1 MRSRAF
7 SLCAAVTF
15 YASATLSAPPPKA
28 PFIEQFSRYPQE
40 KLYVHTDKEHYLAG
54 DTVWLRAHC
63 VDARSHRPVA
73 ESRYVYV
80 ELHDGEGKL
89 ARRVKLLARDG
100 RYAGYLP
107 LPADA
112 GGDYALVAYTLFMAN
127 QGSDYFFKKPISV
140 VPLRPDAK
148 VGARTERR
156 IGAFDVQFF
165 PEGGYLID
173 DIRCRVAFKALAD
186 DGLSVEVEGVI
197 RNARGEVVDSIRSLH
212 AGMGCAAFTPRDG
225 ERYYAECSI
234 PSGQTR
240 RFELPAADNDACVL
254 RVLSEEERFTV
265 QVLAR
270 RPLPEGLSLALL
282 CRGNLLYLEA
292 WEPQRPA
299 LVFER
304 EGIPGGVLQ
313 LLLLDAEGNALSERL
328 LFNRNEERARV
339 SLAAAGER
347 APRRKQTLTVEVRN
361 PDGSPAEGDF
371 SLAVTDRA
379 AVPRPEGA
387 SICATLLLTSELRG
401 YIEDPDWYFDPAH
414 AAAETALDAL
424 LMTQGWRRYDV
435 PALLRGERPALHYP
449 LEAGQEIAGRINKGG
464 IWNRKHGLDRYE
476 VQLLAPQWGYVTSA
490 PVAEDGTFALNGF
503 DFPDSTTFV
512 LRPVGRSGPQRN
524 AYITLTRDSFPE
536 VGELPKR
543 MPEPEEKPY
552 EAQAREY
559 VARRGST
566 DLRNVTIDT
575 VFVVHHRRDENPEPE
590 HRLARYTWTA
600 KQIEESGAFTLLDA
614 LRQMPGILIVGNTVQ
629 FRRRTPVFLLNGHLE
644 NTTDELLMPN
654 RQEVLESPKR
664 SFQRKSTDF
673 QNGLSSE
680 NAKSA
685 AAAMTTLP
693 SPLPVSLNIP
703 LEYVERIDLIAGD
716 DALIWGLEAANS
728 GVISITTKKG
738 KELERMAATTPDTY
752 TVIPLGYQTP
762 AEFYAP
768 SYPTPEARQSRT
780 PDYRATLLWN
790 PAVALDERGRAVVE
804 FYTPDSESGYD
815 ITVEG
820 VTDDGE
826 IIRADEFI
834 PNNT

>member
-1 MRSRAF
+1 MMIYNFLFVLIFLFQASCVFAQEKESF
-7 SLCAAVTF
+7 TPLC
-15 YASATLSAPPPKA
+15 
-28 PFIEQFSRYPQE
+28 EQNVFLFQE
-40 KLYVHTDKEHYLAG
+40 KLHLHTDRDHYLAG

-80 ELHDGEGKL
+80 ELHDDEGKL
-89 ARRVKLLARDG
+89 ARRIKLLARDG

-140 VPLRPDAK
+140 APLRPDAK

-240 RFELPAADNDACVL
+240 RFELPATDNDACVL

-282 CRGNLLYLEA
+282 CRGNLLYRET

-328 LFNRNEERARV
+328 LFNRSEERARV

-401 YIEDPDWYFDPAH
+401 YIEDPDWYFDSAH

-464 IWNRKHGLDRYE
+464 IWNRKHGLNRYE

-590 HRLARYTWTA
+590 HRLASHSWNEQ
-600 KQIEESGAFTLLDA
+600 QIKDSGSETILDFLQRLPGVYVRGSHIWYHDKVPAF
-614 LRQMPGILIVGNTVQ
+614 LI
-629 FRRRTPVFLLNGHLE
+629 NGHLDESIAMLE
-644 NTTDELLMPN
+644 NPMGGINYFNKTGQNIKSRKIIYADDY
-654 RQEVLESPKR
+654 ESLPTCL
-664 SFQRKSTDF
+664 FYPLALVKSIEF
-673 QNGLSSE
+673 
-680 NAKSA
+680 
-685 AAAMTTLP
+685 
-693 SPLPVSLNIP
+693 IP
-703 LEYVERIDLIAGD
+703 GGNSV
-716 DALIWGLEAANS
+716 IWGPGLPNN
-728 GVISITTKKG
+728 GIFSITLKKSY
-738 KELERMAATTPDTY
+738 ELERSFLDESFNNSTLISP
-752 TVIPLGYQTP
+752 IGYQTP
-762 AEFYAP
+762 SEFYSP
-768 SYPTPEARQSRT
+768 SYPTIVHRLVNT
-780 PDYRATLLWN
+780 PDYRLTIYWN
-790 PAVALDERGRAVVE
+790 SQLELNKRGQVLVE
-804 FYTPDSESGYD
+804 FYSSDTSSKYD
-815 ITVEG
+815 AVIYG
-820 VTDDGE
+820 VTKDGK
-826 IIRADEFI
+826 IIQSSLEL
-834 PNNT
+834 

>member
-1 MRSRAF
+1 MMIYNFLFVLIFLFQASCVFAQEKESF
-7 SLCAAVTF
+7 TPLC
-15 YASATLSAPPPKA
+15 
-28 PFIEQFSRYPQE
+28 EQNVFLFQE
-40 KLYVHTDKEHYLAG
+40 KLHLHTDRDHYLAG

-80 ELHDGEGKL
+80 ELHDDEGKL
-89 ARRVKLLARDG
+89 ARRIKLLARDG

-140 VPLRPDAK
+140 APLRPDAK

-240 RFELPAADNDACVL
+240 RFELPATDNDACVL

-282 CRGNLLYLEA
+282 CRGNLLYRET

-328 LFNRNEERARV
+328 LFNRSEERARV

-401 YIEDPDWYFDPAH
+401 YIEDPDWYFDSAH

-590 HRLARYTWTA
+590 HRLASHSWNEQ
-600 KQIEESGAFTLLDA
+600 QIKDSGSETILDFLQRLPGVYVRGSHIWYHDKVPAF
-614 LRQMPGILIVGNTVQ
+614 LI
-629 FRRRTPVFLLNGHLE
+629 NGHLDESIAMLE
-644 NTTDELLMPN
+644 NPMGGINYFNKTGQNIKSRKIIYADDY
-654 RQEVLESPKR
+654 ESLPTCL
-664 SFQRKSTDF
+664 FYPLALVKSIEF
-673 QNGLSSE
+673 
-680 NAKSA
+680 
-685 AAAMTTLP
+685 
-693 SPLPVSLNIP
+693 IP
-703 LEYVERIDLIAGD
+703 GGNSV
-716 DALIWGLEAANS
+716 IWGPGLPNN
-728 GVISITTKKG
+728 GIFSITLKKSY
-738 KELERMAATTPDTY
+738 ELERSFLDESFNNSTLISP
-752 TVIPLGYQTP
+752 IGYQTP
-762 AEFYAP
+762 SEFYSP
-768 SYPTPEARQSRT
+768 SYPTIVHRLVNT
-780 PDYRATLLWN
+780 PDYRLTIYWN
-790 PAVALDERGRAVVE
+790 SQLELNKRGQVLVE
-804 FYTPDSESGYD
+804 FYSSDTSSKYD
-815 ITVEG
+815 AVIYG
-820 VTDDGE
+820 VTKDGK
-826 IIRADEFI
+826 IIQSSLEL
-834 PNNT
+834 

>member
-1 MRSRAF
+1 MIYNFLFVLIFLFQASCVFAQEKESF
-7 SLCAAVTF
+7 TPLC
-15 YASATLSAPPPKA
+15 
-28 PFIEQFSRYPQE
+28 EQNVFLFQE
-40 KLYVHTDKEHYLAG
+40 KLHLHTDRDHYLAG

-80 ELHDGEGKL
+80 ELHDDEGKL
-89 ARRVKLLARDG
+89 ARRIKLLARDG

-140 VPLRPDAK
+140 APLRPDAK

-240 RFELPAADNDACVL
+240 WFELPATDNDACVL

-282 CRGNLLYLEA
+282 CRGNLLYRET

-328 LFNRNEERARV
+328 LFNRSEERARV

-401 YIEDPDWYFDPAH
+401 YIEDPDWYFDSAH

-464 IWNRKHGLDRYE
+464 IWNRKHGLNRYE

-590 HRLARYTWTA
+590 HRLASHSWNEQ
-600 KQIEESGAFTLLDA
+600 QIKDSGSETILDFLQRLPGVYVRGSHIWYHDKVPAF
-614 LRQMPGILIVGNTVQ
+614 LI
-629 FRRRTPVFLLNGHLE
+629 NGHLDESIAMLE
-644 NTTDELLMPN
+644 NPMGGINYFNKTGQNIKSRKIIYADDY
-654 RQEVLESPKR
+654 ESLPTCL
-664 SFQRKSTDF
+664 FYPLALVKSIEF
-673 QNGLSSE
+673 
-680 NAKSA
+680 
-685 AAAMTTLP
+685 
-693 SPLPVSLNIP
+693 IP
-703 LEYVERIDLIAGD
+703 GGNSV
-716 DALIWGLEAANS
+716 IWGPGLPNN
-728 GVISITTKKG
+728 GIFSITLKKSY
-738 KELERMAATTPDTY
+738 ELERSFLDESFNNSTLISP
-752 TVIPLGYQTP
+752 IGYQTP
-762 AEFYAP
+762 SEFYSP
-768 SYPTPEARQSRT
+768 SYPTIVHRLVNT
-780 PDYRATLLWN
+780 PDYRLTIYWN
-790 PAVALDERGRAVVE
+790 SQLELNKRGQVLVE
-804 FYTPDSESGYD
+804 FYSSDTSSKYD
-815 ITVEG
+815 AVIYG
-820 VTDDGE
+820 VTKDGK
-826 IIRADEFI
+826 IIQSSLEL
-834 PNNT
+834 

>member
-1 MRSRAF
+1 MIYNFLFVLIFLFQASCVFAQEKESF
-7 SLCAAVTF
+7 TPLC
-15 YASATLSAPPPKA
+15 
-28 PFIEQFSRYPQE
+28 EQNVFLFQE
-40 KLYVHTDKEHYLAG
+40 KLHLHTDRDHYLAG

-80 ELHDGEGKL
+80 ELHDDEGKL
-89 ARRVKLLARDG
+89 ARRIKLLARDG

-140 VPLRPDAK
+140 APLRPDAK
-148 VGARTERR
+148 VGASTERR

-240 RFELPAADNDACVL
+240 RFELPATDNDACVL

-282 CRGNLLYLEA
+282 CRGNLLYRET

-328 LFNRNEERARV
+328 LFNRSEERARV

-371 SLAVTDRA
+371 SLSVTDRA

-401 YIEDPDWYFDPAH
+401 YIEDPDWYFDSAH

-464 IWNRKHGLDRYE
+464 IWNRKHGLNRYE

-590 HRLARYTWTA
+590 HRLASHSWNEQ
-600 KQIEESGAFTLLDA
+600 QIKDSGSETILDFLQRLPGVYVRGSHIWYHDKVPAF
-614 LRQMPGILIVGNTVQ
+614 LI
-629 FRRRTPVFLLNGHLE
+629 NGHLDESIAMLE
-644 NTTDELLMPN
+644 NPMGGINYFNKTGQNIKSRKIIYADDY
-654 RQEVLESPKR
+654 ESLPTCL
-664 SFQRKSTDF
+664 FYPLALVKSIEF
-673 QNGLSSE
+673 
-680 NAKSA
+680 
-685 AAAMTTLP
+685 
-693 SPLPVSLNIP
+693 IP
-703 LEYVERIDLIAGD
+703 GGNSV
-716 DALIWGLEAANS
+716 IWGPGLPNN
-728 GVISITTKKG
+728 GIFSITLKKSY
-738 KELERMAATTPDTY
+738 ELERSFLDESLNNSTLISP
-752 TVIPLGYQTP
+752 IGYQTP
-762 AEFYAP
+762 SEFYSP
-768 SYPTPEARQSRT
+768 SYPTIVHRLVNT
-780 PDYRATLLWN
+780 PDYRLTIYWN
-790 PAVALDERGRAVVE
+790 SQLELNKRGQVLVE
-804 FYTPDSESGYD
+804 FYSSDTSSKYD
-815 ITVEG
+815 AVIYG
-820 VTDDGE
+820 VTKDGK
-826 IIRADEFI
+826 IIQSSLEL
-834 PNNT
+834 

>member
-1 MRSRAF
+1 MIYNFLFVLIFLFQASCVFAQEKESF
-7 SLCAAVTF
+7 TPLC
-15 YASATLSAPPPKA
+15 
-28 PFIEQFSRYPQE
+28 EQNVFLFQE
-40 KLYVHTDKEHYLAG
+40 KLHLHTDRDHYLAG

-80 ELHDGEGKL
+80 ELHDDEGKL
-89 ARRVKLLARDG
+89 ARRIKLLARDG

-140 VPLRPDAK
+140 APLRPDAK

-240 RFELPAADNDACVL
+240 RFELPATDNDACVL

-282 CRGNLLYLEA
+282 CRGNLLYRET

-328 LFNRNEERARV
+328 LFNRSEERARV

-401 YIEDPDWYFDPAH
+401 YIEDPDWYCDSAH

-590 HRLARYTWTA
+590 HRLASHSWNEQ
-600 KQIEESGAFTLLDA
+600 QIKDSGSETILDFLQRLPGVYVRGSHIWYHDKVPAF
-614 LRQMPGILIVGNTVQ
+614 LI
-629 FRRRTPVFLLNGHLE
+629 NGHLDESIAMLE
-644 NTTDELLMPN
+644 NPMGGINYFNKTGQNIKSRKIIYADDY
-654 RQEVLESPKR
+654 ESLPTCL
-664 SFQRKSTDF
+664 FYPLALVKSIEF
-673 QNGLSSE
+673 
-680 NAKSA
+680 
-685 AAAMTTLP
+685 
-693 SPLPVSLNIP
+693 IP
-703 LEYVERIDLIAGD
+703 GGNSV
-716 DALIWGLEAANS
+716 IWGPGLPNN
-728 GVISITTKKG
+728 GIFSITLKKSY
-738 KELERMAATTPDTY
+738 ELERSFLDESFNNSTLISP
-752 TVIPLGYQTP
+752 IGYQTP
-762 AEFYAP
+762 SEFYSP
-768 SYPTPEARQSRT
+768 SYPTIVHRLVNT
-780 PDYRATLLWN
+780 PDYRLTIYWN
-790 PAVALDERGRAVVE
+790 SQLELNKRGQVLVE
-804 FYTPDSESGYD
+804 FYSSDTSSKYD
-815 ITVEG
+815 AVIYG
-820 VTDDGE
+820 VTKDGK
-826 IIRADEFI
+826 IIQSSLEL
-834 PNNT
+834 

>member
-1 MRSRAF
+1 MIYNFLFVLIFLFQASCVFAQEKESF
-7 SLCAAVTF
+7 TPLC
-15 YASATLSAPPPKA
+15 
-28 PFIEQFSRYPQE
+28 EQNVFLFQE
-40 KLYVHTDKEHYLAG
+40 KLYLHTDRDRYLAG

-80 ELHDGEGKL
+80 ELHDGEGRL

-140 VPLRPDAK
+140 APLRPDAK

-186 DGLSVEVEGVI
+186 DGLSVEVEGII

-282 CRGNLLYLEA
+282 CRGNLLYREA

-328 LFNRNEERARV
+328 LFNRSEERARV

-401 YIEDPDWYFDPAH
+401 YIEDPDWYFDSAH

-449 LEAGQEIAGRINKGG
+449 LEAGQEIAGHINKGG

-512 LRPVGRSGPQRN
+512 LRPVGRNGPQRN

-590 HRLARYTWTA
+590 HRLASHSWNEQ
-600 KQIEESGAFTLLDA
+600 QIKDSGSETILDFLQRLPGVYVRGSHIWYHDKVPAF
-614 LRQMPGILIVGNTVQ
+614 LI
-629 FRRRTPVFLLNGHLE
+629 NGHLDESIAMLE
-644 NTTDELLMPN
+644 NPMGGINYFNKTGQNIKSRKIIYADDY
-654 RQEVLESPKR
+654 ESLPTCL
-664 SFQRKSTDF
+664 FYPLALVKSIEF
-673 QNGLSSE
+673 
-680 NAKSA
+680 
-685 AAAMTTLP
+685 
-693 SPLPVSLNIP
+693 IP
-703 LEYVERIDLIAGD
+703 GGNSV
-716 DALIWGLEAANS
+716 IWGPGLPNN
-728 GVISITTKKG
+728 GIFSITLKKSY
-738 KELERMAATTPDTY
+738 ELERSFLDESFNNSTLISP
-752 TVIPLGYQTP
+752 IGYQTP
-762 AEFYAP
+762 SEFYSP
-768 SYPTPEARQSRT
+768 SYPTIVHRLVNT
-780 PDYRATLLWN
+780 PDYRLTIYWN
-790 PAVALDERGRAVVE
+790 SQLELNKRGQVLVE
-804 FYTPDSESGYD
+804 FYSSDTSSKYD
-815 ITVEG
+815 AVIYG
-820 VTDDGE
+820 VTKDGK
-826 IIRADEFI
+826 IIQSSLEL
-834 PNNT
+834 

>member
-1 MRSRAF
+1 MIYNFLFVLIFLFQASCVFAQEKESF
-7 SLCAAVTF
+7 TPLC
-15 YASATLSAPPPKA
+15 
-28 PFIEQFSRYPQE
+28 EQNVFLFQE
-40 KLYVHTDKEHYLAG
+40 KLHLHTDRDRYLAG

-140 VPLRPDAK
+140 APLRPDAK
-148 VGARTERR
+148 VEARTERR

-282 CRGNLLYLEA
+282 CRGNLLYREA

-328 LFNRNEERARV
+328 LFNRSEEQARV

-371 SLAVTDRA
+371 TLSVTDRA

-401 YIEDPDWYFDPAH
+401 YIEDPDWYFDSAH

-590 HRLARYTWTA
+590 HRLASHSWNEQ
-600 KQIEESGAFTLLDA
+600 QIKDSGSETILDFLQRLPGVYVRGSHIWYHDKVPAF
-614 LRQMPGILIVGNTVQ
+614 LI
-629 FRRRTPVFLLNGHLE
+629 NGHLDESIAMLE
-644 NTTDELLMPN
+644 NPMGGINYFNKTGQNIKSRKIIYADDY
-654 RQEVLESPKR
+654 ESLPTCL
-664 SFQRKSTDF
+664 FYPLALVKSIEF
-673 QNGLSSE
+673 
-680 NAKSA
+680 
-685 AAAMTTLP
+685 
-693 SPLPVSLNIP
+693 IP
-703 LEYVERIDLIAGD
+703 GGNSV
-716 DALIWGLEAANS
+716 IWGPGLPNN
-728 GVISITTKKG
+728 GIFSITLKKSY
-738 KELERMAATTPDTY
+738 ELERSFLDESFNNSTLISP
-752 TVIPLGYQTP
+752 IGYQTP
-762 AEFYAP
+762 SEFYSP
-768 SYPTPEARQSRT
+768 SYPTIVHRLVNT
-780 PDYRATLLWN
+780 PDYRLTIYWN
-790 PAVALDERGRAVVE
+790 SQLELNKRGQVLVE
-804 FYTPDSESGYD
+804 FYSSDTSSKYD
-815 ITVEG
+815 AVIYG
-820 VTDDGE
+820 VTKDGK
-826 IIRADEFI
+826 IIQSSLEL
-834 PNNT
+834 

>member
-1 MRSRAF
+1 MIYNFLFVLIFLFQASCVFAQEKESF
-7 SLCAAVTF
+7 TPLC
-15 YASATLSAPPPKA
+15 
-28 PFIEQFSRYPQE
+28 EQNVFLFQE
-40 KLYVHTDKEHYLAG
+40 KLHLHTDRDHYLAG

-80 ELHDGEGKL
+80 ELHDDEGKL
-89 ARRVKLLARDG
+89 ARRIKLLARDG

-140 VPLRPDAK
+140 APLRPDAK

-240 RFELPAADNDACVL
+240 RFELPATDNDACVL

-282 CRGNLLYLEA
+282 CRGNLLYRET

-328 LFNRNEERARV
+328 LFNRSEERARV

-401 YIEDPDWYFDPAH
+401 YIEDPDWYFDSAH

-590 HRLARYTWTA
+590 HRLASHSWNEQ
-600 KQIEESGAFTLLDA
+600 QIKDSGSETILDFLQRLPGVYVRGSHIWYHDKVPAF
-614 LRQMPGILIVGNTVQ
+614 LI
-629 FRRRTPVFLLNGHLE
+629 NGHLDESIAMLE
-644 NTTDELLMPN
+644 NPMGGINYFNKTGQNIKSRKIIYADDY
-654 RQEVLESPKR
+654 ESLPTCL
-664 SFQRKSTDF
+664 FYPLALVKSIEF
-673 QNGLSSE
+673 
-680 NAKSA
+680 
-685 AAAMTTLP
+685 
-693 SPLPVSLNIP
+693 IP
-703 LEYVERIDLIAGD
+703 GGNSV
-716 DALIWGLEAANS
+716 IWGPGLPNN
-728 GVISITTKKG
+728 GIFSITLKKSY
-738 KELERMAATTPDTY
+738 ELERSFLDESFNNSTLISP
-752 TVIPLGYQTP
+752 IGYQTP
-762 AEFYAP
+762 SEFYSP
-768 SYPTPEARQSRT
+768 SYPTIVHRLVNT
-780 PDYRATLLWN
+780 PDYRLTIYWN
-790 PAVALDERGRAVVE
+790 SQLELNKRGQVLVE
-804 FYTPDSESGYD
+804 FYSSDTSSKYD
-815 ITVEG
+815 AVIYG
-820 VTDDGE
+820 VTKDGK
-826 IIRADEFI
+826 IIQSSLEL
-834 PNNT
+834 

>member
-1 MRSRAF
+1 MIYNFLFVLIFLFQASCVFAQEKESF
-7 SLCAAVTF
+7 TPLC
-15 YASATLSAPPPKA
+15 
-28 PFIEQFSRYPQE
+28 EQNVFLFQE
-40 KLYVHTDKEHYLAG
+40 KLHLHTDRDHYLAG

-80 ELHDGEGKL
+80 ELHDDEGKL
-89 ARRVKLLARDG
+89 ARRIKLLARDG

-140 VPLRPDAK
+140 APLRPDAK
-148 VGARTERR
+148 VGASTERR

-282 CRGNLLYLEA
+282 CRGNLLYRET

-328 LFNRNEERARV
+328 LFNRSEERARV

-371 SLAVTDRA
+371 SLSVTDRA

-401 YIEDPDWYFDPAH
+401 YIEDPDWYFDSAH

-464 IWNRKHGLDRYE
+464 IWNRKHGLNRYE

-590 HRLARYTWTA
+590 HRLASHSWNEQ
-600 KQIEESGAFTLLDA
+600 QIKDSGSETILDFLQRLPGVYVRGSHIWYHDKVPAF
-614 LRQMPGILIVGNTVQ
+614 LI
-629 FRRRTPVFLLNGHLE
+629 NGHLDESIAMLE
-644 NTTDELLMPN
+644 NPMGGINYFNKTGQNIKSRKIIYADDY
-654 RQEVLESPKR
+654 ESLPTCL
-664 SFQRKSTDF
+664 FYPLALVKSIEF
-673 QNGLSSE
+673 
-680 NAKSA
+680 
-685 AAAMTTLP
+685 
-693 SPLPVSLNIP
+693 IP
-703 LEYVERIDLIAGD
+703 GGNSV
-716 DALIWGLEAANS
+716 IWGPGLPNN
-728 GVISITTKKG
+728 GIFSITLKKSY
-738 KELERMAATTPDTY
+738 ELERSFLDESFNNSTLISP
-752 TVIPLGYQTP
+752 IGYQTP
-762 AEFYAP
+762 SEFYSP
-768 SYPTPEARQSRT
+768 SYPTIVHRLVNT
-780 PDYRATLLWN
+780 PDYRLTIYWN
-790 PAVALDERGRAVVE
+790 SQLELNKRGQVLVE
-804 FYTPDSESGYD
+804 FYSSDTSSKYD
-815 ITVEG
+815 AVIYG
-820 VTDDGE
+820 VTKDGK
-826 IIRADEFI
+826 IIQSSLEL
-834 PNNT
+834 

>member
-1 MRSRAF
+1 MMIYNFLFVLIFLFQASCVFAQEKESF
-7 SLCAAVTF
+7 TPLC
-15 YASATLSAPPPKA
+15 
-28 PFIEQFSRYPQE
+28 EQNVFLFQE
-40 KLYVHTDKEHYLAG
+40 KLHLHTDRDHYLAG

-80 ELHDGEGKL
+80 ELHDDEGKL
-89 ARRVKLLARDG
+89 ARRIKLLARDG

-140 VPLRPDAK
+140 APLRPDAK

-240 RFELPAADNDACVL
+240 RFELPATDNDACVL

-282 CRGNLLYLEA
+282 CRGNLLYRET

-328 LFNRNEERARV
+328 LFNRSEERARV

-371 SLAVTDRA
+371 SLAVTARA

-401 YIEDPDWYFDPAH
+401 YIEDPDWYFDSAH

-590 HRLARYTWTA
+590 HRLASHSWNEQ
-600 KQIEESGAFTLLDA
+600 QIKDSGSETILDFLQRLPGVYVRGSHIWYHDKVPAF
-614 LRQMPGILIVGNTVQ
+614 LI
-629 FRRRTPVFLLNGHLE
+629 NGHLDESIAMLE
-644 NTTDELLMPN
+644 NPMGGINYFNKTGQNIKSRKIIYADDY
-654 RQEVLESPKR
+654 ESLPTCL
-664 SFQRKSTDF
+664 FYPLALVKSIEF
-673 QNGLSSE
+673 
-680 NAKSA
+680 
-685 AAAMTTLP
+685 
-693 SPLPVSLNIP
+693 IP
-703 LEYVERIDLIAGD
+703 GGNSV
-716 DALIWGLEAANS
+716 IWGPGLPNN
-728 GVISITTKKG
+728 GIFSITLKKSY
-738 KELERMAATTPDTY
+738 ELERSFLDESFNNSTLISP
-752 TVIPLGYQTP
+752 IGYQTP
-762 AEFYAP
+762 SEFYSP
-768 SYPTPEARQSRT
+768 SYPTIVHRLVNT
-780 PDYRATLLWN
+780 PDYRLTIYWN
-790 PAVALDERGRAVVE
+790 SQLELNKRGQVLVE
-804 FYTPDSESGYD
+804 FYSSDTSSKYD
-815 ITVEG
+815 AVIYG
-820 VTDDGE
+820 VTKDGK
-826 IIRADEFI
+826 IIQSSLEL
-834 PNNT
+834 

>member
-1 MRSRAF
+1 MIYNFLFVLIFLFQASCVFAQEKESF
-7 SLCAAVTF
+7 TPLC
-15 YASATLSAPPPKA
+15 
-28 PFIEQFSRYPQE
+28 EQNVFLFQE
-40 KLYVHTDKEHYLAG
+40 KLYLHTDRDRYLAG

-80 ELHDGEGKL
+80 ELHDGEGRL

-140 VPLRPDAK
+140 APLRPDTK

-186 DGLSVEVEGVI
+186 DGLSVEVEGII

-282 CRGNLLYLEA
+282 CRGNLLYREA

-328 LFNRNEERARV
+328 LFNRSEERARV

-401 YIEDPDWYFDPAH
+401 YIEDPDWYFDSAH

-512 LRPVGRSGPQRN
+512 LRPVGRNGPQRN

-590 HRLARYTWTA
+590 HRLASHSWNEQ
-600 KQIEESGAFTLLDA
+600 QIKDSGSETILDFLQRLPGVYVRGSHIWYHDKVPAF
-614 LRQMPGILIVGNTVQ
+614 LI
-629 FRRRTPVFLLNGHLE
+629 NGHLDESIAMLE
-644 NTTDELLMPN
+644 NPMGGINYFNKTGQNIKSRKIIYADDY
-654 RQEVLESPKR
+654 ESLPTCL
-664 SFQRKSTDF
+664 FYPLALVKSIEF
-673 QNGLSSE
+673 
-680 NAKSA
+680 
-685 AAAMTTLP
+685 
-693 SPLPVSLNIP
+693 IP
-703 LEYVERIDLIAGD
+703 GGNSV
-716 DALIWGLEAANS
+716 IWGPGLPNN
-728 GVISITTKKG
+728 GIFSITLKKSY
-738 KELERMAATTPDTY
+738 ELERSFLDESFNNSTLISP
-752 TVIPLGYQTP
+752 IGYQTP
-762 AEFYAP
+762 SEFYSP
-768 SYPTPEARQSRT
+768 SYPTIVHRLVNT
-780 PDYRATLLWN
+780 PDYRLTIYWN
-790 PAVALDERGRAVVE
+790 SQLELNKRGQVLVE
-804 FYTPDSESGYD
+804 FYSSDTSSKYD
-815 ITVEG
+815 AVIYG
-820 VTDDGE
+820 VTKDGK
-826 IIRADEFI
+826 IIQSSLEL
-834 PNNT
+834 

>member
-1 MRSRAF
+1 MMIYNFLFVLIFLFQASCVFAQEKESF
-7 SLCAAVTF
+7 TPLC
-15 YASATLSAPPPKA
+15 
-28 PFIEQFSRYPQE
+28 EQNVFLFQE
-40 KLYVHTDKEHYLAG
+40 KLHLHTDRDRYLAG

-140 VPLRPDAK
+140 APLRPDAK
-148 VGARTERR
+148 VEARTERR

-212 AGMGCAAFTPRDG
+212 AGMGCAAFTPHDG

-282 CRGNLLYLEA
+282 CRGNLLYREA

-328 LFNRNEERARV
+328 LFNRSEERARV

-401 YIEDPDWYFDPAH
+401 YIEDPDWYFDSAH

-512 LRPVGRSGPQRN
+512 LRPVGRSGLQRN

-590 HRLARYTWTA
+590 HRLASHSWNEQ
-600 KQIEESGAFTLLDA
+600 QIKDSGSETILDFLQRLPGVYVRGSHIWYHDKVPAF
-614 LRQMPGILIVGNTVQ
+614 LI
-629 FRRRTPVFLLNGHLE
+629 NGHLDESIAMLE
-644 NTTDELLMPN
+644 NPMGGINYFNKTGQNIKSRKIIYADDY
-654 RQEVLESPKR
+654 ESLPTCL
-664 SFQRKSTDF
+664 FYPLALVKSIEF
-673 QNGLSSE
+673 
-680 NAKSA
+680 
-685 AAAMTTLP
+685 
-693 SPLPVSLNIP
+693 IP
-703 LEYVERIDLIAGD
+703 GGNSV
-716 DALIWGLEAANS
+716 IWGPGLPNN
-728 GVISITTKKG
+728 GIFSITLKKSY
-738 KELERMAATTPDTY
+738 ELERSFLDESFNNSTLISP
-752 TVIPLGYQTP
+752 IGYQTP
-762 AEFYAP
+762 SEFYSP
-768 SYPTPEARQSRT
+768 SYPTIVHRLVNT
-780 PDYRATLLWN
+780 PDYRLTIYWN
-790 PAVALDERGRAVVE
+790 SQLELNKRGQVLVE
-804 FYTPDSESGYD
+804 FYSSDTSSKYD
-815 ITVEG
+815 AVIYG
-820 VTDDGE
+820 VTKDGK
-826 IIRADEFI
+826 IIQSSLEL
-834 PNNT
+834 

>member
-1 MRSRAF
+1 MMIYNFLFVLIFLFQASCVFAQEKESF
-7 SLCAAVTF
+7 TPLC
-15 YASATLSAPPPKA
+15 
-28 PFIEQFSRYPQE
+28 EQNVFLFQE
-40 KLYVHTDKEHYLAG
+40 KLHLHTDRDHYLAG

-80 ELHDGEGKL
+80 ELHDDEGKL
-89 ARRVKLLARDG
+89 ARRIKLLARDG

-140 VPLRPDAK
+140 APLRPDAK
-148 VGARTERR
+148 VGASTERR

-240 RFELPAADNDACVL
+240 RFELPATDNDACVL

-282 CRGNLLYLEA
+282 CRGNLLYRET

-328 LFNRNEERARV
+328 LFNRSEERARV

-371 SLAVTDRA
+371 SLSVTDRA

-401 YIEDPDWYFDPAH
+401 YIEDPDWYFDSAH

-464 IWNRKHGLDRYE
+464 IWNRKHGLNRYE

-590 HRLARYTWTA
+590 HRLASHSWNEQ
-600 KQIEESGAFTLLDA
+600 QIKDSGSETILDFLQRLPGVYVRGSHIWYHDKVPAF
-614 LRQMPGILIVGNTVQ
+614 LI
-629 FRRRTPVFLLNGHLE
+629 NGHLDESIAMLE
-644 NTTDELLMPN
+644 NPMGGINYFNKTGQNIKSRKIIYADDY
-654 RQEVLESPKR
+654 ESLPTCL
-664 SFQRKSTDF
+664 FYPLALVKSIEF
-673 QNGLSSE
+673 
-680 NAKSA
+680 
-685 AAAMTTLP
+685 
-693 SPLPVSLNIP
+693 IP
-703 LEYVERIDLIAGD
+703 GGNSV
-716 DALIWGLEAANS
+716 IWGPGLPNN
-728 GVISITTKKG
+728 GIFSITLKKSY
-738 KELERMAATTPDTY
+738 ELERSFLDESFNNSTLISP
-752 TVIPLGYQTP
+752 IGYQTP
-762 AEFYAP
+762 SEFYSP
-768 SYPTPEARQSRT
+768 SYPTIVHRLVNT
-780 PDYRATLLWN
+780 PDYRLTIYWN
-790 PAVALDERGRAVVE
+790 SQLELNKRGQVLVE
-804 FYTPDSESGYD
+804 FYSSDTSSKYD
-815 ITVEG
+815 AVIYG
-820 VTDDGE
+820 VTKDGK
-826 IIRADEFI
+826 IIQSSLEL
-834 PNNT
+834 

>member
-1 MRSRAF
+1 MMIYNFLFVLIFLFQASCVFAQEKESF
-7 SLCAAVTF
+7 TPLC
-15 YASATLSAPPPKA
+15 
-28 PFIEQFSRYPQE
+28 EQNVFLFQE
-40 KLYVHTDKEHYLAG
+40 KLYLHTDRDRYLAG

-140 VPLRPDAK
+140 APLRPDAK

-197 RNARGEVVDSIRSLH
+197 RNARGEFVDSIRSLH

-282 CRGNLLYLEA
+282 CRGNLLYREA

-328 LFNRNEERARV
+328 LFNRSEERARV

-543 MPEPEEKPY
+543 MSEPEEKPY

-590 HRLARYTWTA
+590 HRLASHSWNEQ
-600 KQIEESGAFTLLDA
+600 QIKDSGSETILDFLQRLPGVYVRGSHIWYHDKVPAF
-614 LRQMPGILIVGNTVQ
+614 LI
-629 FRRRTPVFLLNGHLE
+629 NGHLDESIAMLE
-644 NTTDELLMPN
+644 NPMGGINYFNKTGQNIKSRKIIYADDY
-654 RQEVLESPKR
+654 ESLPTCL
-664 SFQRKSTDF
+664 FYPLALVKSIEF
-673 QNGLSSE
+673 
-680 NAKSA
+680 
-685 AAAMTTLP
+685 
-693 SPLPVSLNIP
+693 IP
-703 LEYVERIDLIAGD
+703 GGNSV
-716 DALIWGLEAANS
+716 IWGPGLPNN
-728 GVISITTKKG
+728 GIFSITLKKSY
-738 KELERMAATTPDTY
+738 ELERSFLDESFNNSTLISP
-752 TVIPLGYQTP
+752 IGYQTP
-762 AEFYAP
+762 SEFYSP
-768 SYPTPEARQSRT
+768 SYPTIVHRLVNT
-780 PDYRATLLWN
+780 PDYRLTIYWN
-790 PAVALDERGRAVVE
+790 SQLELNKRGQVLVE
-804 FYTPDSESGYD
+804 FYSSDTSSKYD
-815 ITVEG
+815 AVIYG
-820 VTDDGE
+820 VTKDGK
-826 IIRADEFI
+826 IIQSSLEL
-834 PNNT
+834 

>member
-1 MRSRAF
+1 MIYNFLFVLIFLFQASCVFAQEKESF
-7 SLCAAVTF
+7 TPLC
-15 YASATLSAPPPKA
+15 
-28 PFIEQFSRYPQE
+28 EQNVFLFQE
-40 KLYVHTDKEHYLAG
+40 KLHLHTDRDHYLAG

-80 ELHDGEGKL
+80 ELHDDEGKL
-89 ARRVKLLARDG
+89 ARRIKLLARDG

-140 VPLRPDAK
+140 APLRPDAK

-240 RFELPAADNDACVL
+240 RFELPATDNDACVL

-282 CRGNLLYLEA
+282 CRGNLLYRET

-328 LFNRNEERARV
+328 LFNRSEERARV

-371 SLAVTDRA
+371 SLTDRA

-401 YIEDPDWYFDPAH
+401 YIEDPDWYFDSAH

-590 HRLARYTWTA
+590 HRLASHSWNEQ
-600 KQIEESGAFTLLDA
+600 QIKDSGSETILDFLQRLPGVYVRGSHIWYHDKVPAF
-614 LRQMPGILIVGNTVQ
+614 LI
-629 FRRRTPVFLLNGHLE
+629 NGHLDESIAMLE
-644 NTTDELLMPN
+644 NPMGGINYFNKTGQNIKSRKIIYADDY
-654 RQEVLESPKR
+654 ESLPTCL
-664 SFQRKSTDF
+664 FYPLALVKSIEF
-673 QNGLSSE
+673 
-680 NAKSA
+680 
-685 AAAMTTLP
+685 
-693 SPLPVSLNIP
+693 IP
-703 LEYVERIDLIAGD
+703 GGNSV
-716 DALIWGLEAANS
+716 IWGPGLPNN
-728 GVISITTKKG
+728 GIFSITLKKSY
-738 KELERMAATTPDTY
+738 ELERSFLDESFNNSTLISP
-752 TVIPLGYQTP
+752 IGYQTP
-762 AEFYAP
+762 SEFYSP
-768 SYPTPEARQSRT
+768 SYPTIVHRLVNT
-780 PDYRATLLWN
+780 PDYRLTIYWN
-790 PAVALDERGRAVVE
+790 SQLELNKRGQVLVE
-804 FYTPDSESGYD
+804 FYSSDTSSKYD
-815 ITVEG
+815 AVIYG
-820 VTDDGE
+820 VTKDGK
-826 IIRADEFI
+826 IIQSSLEL
-834 PNNT
+834 

>member
-1 MRSRAF
+1 MIYNFLFVLIFLFQASCVFAQEKESF
-7 SLCAAVTF
+7 TPLC
-15 YASATLSAPPPKA
+15 
-28 PFIEQFSRYPQE
+28 EQNVFLFQE
-40 KLYVHTDKEHYLAG
+40 KLHLHTDRDHYLAG

-80 ELHDGEGKL
+80 ELHDDEGKL
-89 ARRVKLLARDG
+89 ARRIKLLARDG

-140 VPLRPDAK
+140 APLRPDAK

-240 RFELPAADNDACVL
+240 RFELPATDNDACVL

-282 CRGNLLYLEA
+282 CRGNLLYRET

-328 LFNRNEERARV
+328 LFNRSEERARV

-371 SLAVTDRA
+371 SLSVTDRA

-401 YIEDPDWYFDPAH
+401 YIEDPDWYFDSAH

-464 IWNRKHGLDRYE
+464 IWNRKHGLNRYE

-512 LRPVGRSGPQRN
+512 LRPVGRSGLQRN

-590 HRLARYTWTA
+590 HRLASHSWNEQ
-600 KQIEESGAFTLLDA
+600 QIKDSGSETILDFLQRLPGVYVRGSHIWYHDKVPAF
-614 LRQMPGILIVGNTVQ
+614 LI
-629 FRRRTPVFLLNGHLE
+629 NGHLDESIAMLE
-644 NTTDELLMPN
+644 NPMGGINYFNKTGQNIKSRKIIYADDY
-654 RQEVLESPKR
+654 ESLPTCL
-664 SFQRKSTDF
+664 FYPLALVKSIEF
-673 QNGLSSE
+673 
-680 NAKSA
+680 
-685 AAAMTTLP
+685 
-693 SPLPVSLNIP
+693 IP
-703 LEYVERIDLIAGD
+703 GGNSV
-716 DALIWGLEAANS
+716 IWGPGLPNN
-728 GVISITTKKG
+728 GIFSITLKKSY
-738 KELERMAATTPDTY
+738 ELERSFLDESFNNSTLISP
-752 TVIPLGYQTP
+752 IGYQTP
-762 AEFYAP
+762 SEFYSP
-768 SYPTPEARQSRT
+768 SYPTIVHRLVNT
-780 PDYRATLLWN
+780 PDYRLTIYWN
-790 PAVALDERGRAVVE
+790 SQLELNKRGQVLVE
-804 FYTPDSESGYD
+804 FYSSDTSSKYD
-815 ITVEG
+815 AVIYG
-820 VTDDGE
+820 VTKDGK
-826 IIRADEFI
+826 IIQSSLEL
-834 PNNT
+834 

>member
-1 MRSRAF
+1 MIYNFLFVLIFLFQASCVFAQEKESF
-7 SLCAAVTF
+7 TPLC
-15 YASATLSAPPPKA
+15 
-28 PFIEQFSRYPQE
+28 EQNVFLFQE
-40 KLYVHTDKEHYLAG
+40 KLHLHTDRDHYLAG

-80 ELHDGEGKL
+80 ELHDDEGKL
-89 ARRVKLLARDG
+89 ARRIKLLARDG

-140 VPLRPDAK
+140 APLRPDAK
-148 VGARTERR
+148 VGASTERR

-240 RFELPAADNDACVL
+240 RFELPATDNDACVL

-282 CRGNLLYLEA
+282 CRGNLLYRET

-328 LFNRNEERARV
+328 LFNRSEERARV

-371 SLAVTDRA
+371 SLSVTDRA

-401 YIEDPDWYFDPAH
+401 YIEDPDWYFDSAH

-464 IWNRKHGLDRYE
+464 IWNRKHGLNRYE

-590 HRLARYTWTA
+590 HRLASHSWNEQ
-600 KQIEESGAFTLLDA
+600 QIKDSGSETILDFLQRLPGVYVRGSHIWYHDKVPAF
-614 LRQMPGILIVGNTVQ
+614 LI
-629 FRRRTPVFLLNGHLE
+629 NGHLDESIAMLE
-644 NTTDELLMPN
+644 NPMGGINYFNKTGQNIKSRKIIYADDY
-654 RQEVLESPKR
+654 ESLPTCL
-664 SFQRKSTDF
+664 FYPLALVKSIEF
-673 QNGLSSE
+673 
-680 NAKSA
+680 
-685 AAAMTTLP
+685 
-693 SPLPVSLNIP
+693 IP
-703 LEYVERIDLIAGD
+703 GGNSV
-716 DALIWGLEAANS
+716 IWGPGLPNN
-728 GVISITTKKG
+728 GIFSITLKKSY
-738 KELERMAATTPDTY
+738 ELERSFLDESFNNSTLISP
-752 TVIPLGYQTP
+752 IGYQTP
-762 AEFYAP
+762 SEFYSP
-768 SYPTPEARQSRT
+768 SYPTIVHRLVNT
-780 PDYRATLLWN
+780 PDYRLTIYWN
-790 PAVALDERGRAVVE
+790 SQLELNKRGQVLVE
-804 FYTPDSESGYD
+804 FYSSDTSSKYD
-815 ITVEG
+815 AVIYG
-820 VTDDGE
+820 VTKDGK
-826 IIRADEFI
+826 IIQSSLEL
-834 PNNT
+834 

>member
-1 MRSRAF
+1 MIYNFLFVLIFLFQASCVFAQEKESF
-7 SLCAAVTF
+7 TPLC
-15 YASATLSAPPPKA
+15 
-28 PFIEQFSRYPQE
+28 EQNVFLFQE
-40 KLYVHTDKEHYLAG
+40 KLHLHTDRDHYLAG

-80 ELHDGEGKL
+80 ELHDDEGKL
-89 ARRVKLLARDG
+89 ARRIKLLARDG

-140 VPLRPDAK
+140 APLRPDAK

-240 RFELPAADNDACVL
+240 RFELPATDNDACVL

-282 CRGNLLYLEA
+282 CRGNLLYRET

-328 LFNRNEERARV
+328 LFNRSEERARV

-361 PDGSPAEGDF
+361 PDAEGDF

-401 YIEDPDWYFDPAH
+401 YIEDPDWYFDSAH

-590 HRLARYTWTA
+590 HRLASHSWNEQ
-600 KQIEESGAFTLLDA
+600 QIKDSGSETILDFLQRLPGVYVRGSHIWYHDKVPAF
-614 LRQMPGILIVGNTVQ
+614 LI
-629 FRRRTPVFLLNGHLE
+629 NGHLDESIAMLE
-644 NTTDELLMPN
+644 NPMGGINYFNKTGQNIKSRKIIYADDY
-654 RQEVLESPKR
+654 ESLPTCL
-664 SFQRKSTDF
+664 FYPLALVKSIEF
-673 QNGLSSE
+673 
-680 NAKSA
+680 
-685 AAAMTTLP
+685 
-693 SPLPVSLNIP
+693 IP
-703 LEYVERIDLIAGD
+703 GGNSV
-716 DALIWGLEAANS
+716 IWGPGLPNN
-728 GVISITTKKG
+728 GIFSITLKKSY
-738 KELERMAATTPDTY
+738 ELERSFLDESFNNSTLISP
-752 TVIPLGYQTP
+752 IGYQTP
-762 AEFYAP
+762 SEFYSP
-768 SYPTPEARQSRT
+768 SYPTIVHRLVNT
-780 PDYRATLLWN
+780 PDYRLTIYWN
-790 PAVALDERGRAVVE
+790 SQLELNKRGQVLVE
-804 FYTPDSESGYD
+804 FYSSDTSSKYD
-815 ITVEG
+815 AVIYG
-820 VTDDGE
+820 VTKDGK
-826 IIRADEFI
+826 IIQSSLEL
-834 PNNT
+834 

>member
-1 MRSRAF
+1 MIYNFLFVLIFLFQASCVFAQEKESF
-7 SLCAAVTF
+7 TPLC
-15 YASATLSAPPPKA
+15 
-28 PFIEQFSRYPQE
+28 EQNVFLFQE
-40 KLYVHTDKEHYLAG
+40 KLHLHTDRDHYLAG

-80 ELHDGEGKL
+80 ELHDDEGKL
-89 ARRVKLLARDG
+89 ARRIKLLARDG

-140 VPLRPDAK
+140 APLRPDAK

-197 RNARGEVVDSIRSLH
+197 RNARGEFVDSIRSLH

-240 RFELPAADNDACVL
+240 RFELPATDNDACVL

-282 CRGNLLYLEA
+282 CRGNLLYRET

-328 LFNRNEERARV
+328 LFNRSEERARV

-371 SLAVTDRA
+371 SLSVTDRA

-401 YIEDPDWYFDPAH
+401 YIEDPDWYFDSAH

-464 IWNRKHGLDRYE
+464 IWNRKHGLNRYE

-590 HRLARYTWTA
+590 HRLASHSWNEQ
-600 KQIEESGAFTLLDA
+600 QIKDSGSETILDFLQRLPGVYVRGSHIWYHDKVPAF
-614 LRQMPGILIVGNTVQ
+614 LI
-629 FRRRTPVFLLNGHLE
+629 NGHLDESIAMLE
-644 NTTDELLMPN
+644 NPMGGINYFNKTGQNIKSRKIIYADDY
-654 RQEVLESPKR
+654 ESLPTCL
-664 SFQRKSTDF
+664 FYPLALVKSIEF
-673 QNGLSSE
+673 
-680 NAKSA
+680 
-685 AAAMTTLP
+685 
-693 SPLPVSLNIP
+693 IP
-703 LEYVERIDLIAGD
+703 GGNSV
-716 DALIWGLEAANS
+716 IWGPGLPNN
-728 GVISITTKKG
+728 GIFSITLKKSY
-738 KELERMAATTPDTY
+738 ELERSFLDESFNNSTLISP
-752 TVIPLGYQTP
+752 IGYQTP
-762 AEFYAP
+762 SEFYSP
-768 SYPTPEARQSRT
+768 SYPTIVHRLVNT
-780 PDYRATLLWN
+780 PDYRLTIYWN
-790 PAVALDERGRAVVE
+790 SQLELNKRGQVLVE
-804 FYTPDSESGYD
+804 FYSSDTSSKYD
-815 ITVEG
+815 AVIYG
-820 VTDDGE
+820 VTKDGK
-826 IIRADEFI
+826 IIQSSLEL
-834 PNNT
+834 

>member
-1 MRSRAF
+1 MIYNFLFVLIFLFQASCVFAQEKESF
-7 SLCAAVTF
+7 TPLC
-15 YASATLSAPPPKA
+15 
-28 PFIEQFSRYPQE
+28 EQNVFLFQE
-40 KLYVHTDKEHYLAG
+40 KLYLHTDRDRYLAG

-80 ELHDGEGKL
+80 ELHDGEGRL

-140 VPLRPDAK
+140 APLRPDAK

-197 RNARGEVVDSIRSLH
+197 RNARGEFVDSIRSLH

-282 CRGNLLYLEA
+282 CRGNLLYREA

-328 LFNRNEERARV
+328 LFNRSEERARV

-543 MPEPEEKPY
+543 MSEPEEKPY

-590 HRLARYTWTA
+590 HRLASHSWNEQ
-600 KQIEESGAFTLLDA
+600 QIKDSGSETILDFLQRLPGVYVRGSHIWYHDKVPAF
-614 LRQMPGILIVGNTVQ
+614 LI
-629 FRRRTPVFLLNGHLE
+629 NGHLDESIAMLE
-644 NTTDELLMPN
+644 NPMGGINYFNKTGQNIKSRKIIYADDY
-654 RQEVLESPKR
+654 ESLPTCL
-664 SFQRKSTDF
+664 FYPLALVKSIEF
-673 QNGLSSE
+673 
-680 NAKSA
+680 
-685 AAAMTTLP
+685 
-693 SPLPVSLNIP
+693 IP
-703 LEYVERIDLIAGD
+703 GGNSV
-716 DALIWGLEAANS
+716 IWGPGLPNN
-728 GVISITTKKG
+728 GIFSITLKKSY
-738 KELERMAATTPDTY
+738 ELERSFLDESFNNSTLISP
-752 TVIPLGYQTP
+752 IGYQTP
-762 AEFYAP
+762 SEFYSP
-768 SYPTPEARQSRT
+768 SYPTIVHRLVNT
-780 PDYRATLLWN
+780 PDYRLTIYWN
-790 PAVALDERGRAVVE
+790 SQLELNKRGQVLVE
-804 FYTPDSESGYD
+804 FYSSDTSSKYD
-815 ITVEG
+815 AVIYG
-820 VTDDGE
+820 VTKDGK
-826 IIRADEFI
+826 IIQSSLEL
-834 PNNT
+834 

>member
-1 MRSRAF
+1 MIYNFLFVLIFLFQASCVFAQEKESF
-7 SLCAAVTF
+7 TPLC
-15 YASATLSAPPPKA
+15 
-28 PFIEQFSRYPQE
+28 EQNVFLFQE
-40 KLYVHTDKEHYLAG
+40 KLHLHTDRDRYLAG

-140 VPLRPDAK
+140 APLRPDAK
-148 VGARTERR
+148 VEARTERR

-254 RVLSEEERFTV
+254 RVLSEEEHFTV

-282 CRGNLLYLEA
+282 CRGNLLYREA

-328 LFNRNEERARV
+328 LFNRSEEQARV

-371 SLAVTDRA
+371 SLSVTDRA

-401 YIEDPDWYFDPAH
+401 YIEDPDWYFDSAH

-590 HRLARYTWTA
+590 HRLASHSWNEQ
-600 KQIEESGAFTLLDA
+600 QIKDSGSETILDFLQRLPGVYVRGSHIWYHDKVPAF
-614 LRQMPGILIVGNTVQ
+614 LI
-629 FRRRTPVFLLNGHLE
+629 NGHLDESIAMLE
-644 NTTDELLMPN
+644 NPMGGINYFNKTGQNIKSRKIIYADDY
-654 RQEVLESPKR
+654 ESLPTCL
-664 SFQRKSTDF
+664 FYPLALVKSIEF
-673 QNGLSSE
+673 
-680 NAKSA
+680 
-685 AAAMTTLP
+685 
-693 SPLPVSLNIP
+693 IP
-703 LEYVERIDLIAGD
+703 GGNSV
-716 DALIWGLEAANS
+716 IWGPGLPNN
-728 GVISITTKKG
+728 GIFSITLKKSY
-738 KELERMAATTPDTY
+738 ELERSFLDESFNNSTLISP
-752 TVIPLGYQTP
+752 IGYQTP
-762 AEFYAP
+762 SEFYSP
-768 SYPTPEARQSRT
+768 SYPTIVHRLVNT
-780 PDYRATLLWN
+780 PDYRLTIYWN
-790 PAVALDERGRAVVE
+790 SQLELNKRGQVLVE
-804 FYTPDSESGYD
+804 FYSSDTSSKYD
-815 ITVEG
+815 AVIYG
-820 VTDDGE
+820 VTKDGK
-826 IIRADEFI
+826 IIQSSLEL
-834 PNNT
+834 

>member
-1 MRSRAF
+1 
-7 SLCAAVTF
+7 
-15 YASATLSAPPPKA
+15 
-28 PFIEQFSRYPQE
+28 
-40 KLYVHTDKEHYLAG
+40 
-54 DTVWLRAHC
+54 
-63 VDARSHRPVA
+63 
-73 ESRYVYV
+73 
-80 ELHDGEGKL
+80 
-89 ARRVKLLARDG
+89 
-100 RYAGYLP
+100 
-107 LPADA
+107 
-112 GGDYALVAYTLFMAN
+112 MAN

-140 VPLRPDAK
+140 APLRPDAK
-148 VGARTERR
+148 VGASTERR

-240 RFELPAADNDACVL
+240 RFELPATDNDACVL

-282 CRGNLLYLEA
+282 CRGNLLYRET

-328 LFNRNEERARV
+328 LFNRSEERARV

-371 SLAVTDRA
+371 SLSVTDRA

-401 YIEDPDWYFDPAH
+401 YIEDPDWYFDSAH

-464 IWNRKHGLDRYE
+464 IWNRKHGLNRYE

-590 HRLARYTWTA
+590 HRLASHSWNEQ
-600 KQIEESGAFTLLDA
+600 QIKDSGSETILDFLQRLPGVYVRGSHIWYHDKVPAF
-614 LRQMPGILIVGNTVQ
+614 LI
-629 FRRRTPVFLLNGHLE
+629 NGHLDESIAMLE
-644 NTTDELLMPN
+644 NPMGGINYFNKTGQNIKSRKIIYADDY
-654 RQEVLESPKR
+654 ESLPTCL
-664 SFQRKSTDF
+664 FYPLALVKSIEF
-673 QNGLSSE
+673 
-680 NAKSA
+680 
-685 AAAMTTLP
+685 
-693 SPLPVSLNIP
+693 IP
-703 LEYVERIDLIAGD
+703 GGNSV
-716 DALIWGLEAANS
+716 IWGPGLPNN
-728 GVISITTKKG
+728 GIFSITLKKSY
-738 KELERMAATTPDTY
+738 ELERSFLDESFNNSTLISP
-752 TVIPLGYQTP
+752 IGYQTP
-762 AEFYAP
+762 SEFYSP
-768 SYPTPEARQSRT
+768 SYPTIVHRLVNT
-780 PDYRATLLWN
+780 PDYRLTIYWN
-790 PAVALDERGRAVVE
+790 SQLELNKRGQVLVE
-804 FYTPDSESGYD
+804 FYSSDTSSKYD
-815 ITVEG
+815 AVIYG
-820 VTDDGE
+820 VTKDGK
-826 IIRADEFI
+826 IIQSSLEL
-834 PNNT
+834 

>member
-1 MRSRAF
+1 MMIYNFLFVLIFLFQASCVFAQEKESF
-7 SLCAAVTF
+7 TPLC
-15 YASATLSAPPPKA
+15 
-28 PFIEQFSRYPQE
+28 EQNVFLFQE
-40 KLYVHTDKEHYLAG
+40 KLHLHTDRDHYLAG

-80 ELHDGEGKL
+80 ELHDDEGKL
-89 ARRVKLLARDG
+89 ARRIKLLARDG

-140 VPLRPDAK
+140 APLRPDAK

-225 ERYYAECSI
+225 ERYYAECSS

-240 RFELPAADNDACVL
+240 RFELPATDNDACVL

-282 CRGNLLYLEA
+282 CRGNLLYRET

-328 LFNRNEERARV
+328 LFNRSEERARV

-401 YIEDPDWYFDPAH
+401 YIEDPDWYFDSAH

-590 HRLARYTWTA
+590 HRLASHSWNEQ
-600 KQIEESGAFTLLDA
+600 QIKDSGSETILDFLQRLPGVYVRGSHIWYHDKVPAF
-614 LRQMPGILIVGNTVQ
+614 LI
-629 FRRRTPVFLLNGHLE
+629 NGHLDESIAMLE
-644 NTTDELLMPN
+644 NPMGGINYFNKTGQNIKSRKIIYADDY
-654 RQEVLESPKR
+654 ESLPTCL
-664 SFQRKSTDF
+664 FYPLALVKSIEF
-673 QNGLSSE
+673 
-680 NAKSA
+680 
-685 AAAMTTLP
+685 
-693 SPLPVSLNIP
+693 IP
-703 LEYVERIDLIAGD
+703 GGNSV
-716 DALIWGLEAANS
+716 IWGPGLPNN
-728 GVISITTKKG
+728 GIFSITLKKSY
-738 KELERMAATTPDTY
+738 ELERSFLDESFNNSTLISP
-752 TVIPLGYQTP
+752 IGYQTP
-762 AEFYAP
+762 SEFYSP
-768 SYPTPEARQSRT
+768 SYPTIVHRLVNT
-780 PDYRATLLWN
+780 PDYRLTIYWN
-790 PAVALDERGRAVVE
+790 SQLELNKRGQVLVE
-804 FYTPDSESGYD
+804 FYSSDTSSKYD
-815 ITVEG
+815 AVIYG
-820 VTDDGE
+820 VTKDGK
-826 IIRADEFI
+826 IIQSSLEL
-834 PNNT
+834 

>member
-1 MRSRAF
+1 MIYNFLFVLIFLFQASCVFAQEKESF
-7 SLCAAVTF
+7 TPLC
-15 YASATLSAPPPKA
+15 
-28 PFIEQFSRYPQE
+28 EQNVFLFQE
-40 KLYVHTDKEHYLAG
+40 KLHLHTDRDHYLAG

-140 VPLRPDAK
+140 APLRPDAK
-148 VGARTERR
+148 VEARTERR

-282 CRGNLLYLEA
+282 CRGNLLYREA

-328 LFNRNEERARV
+328 LFNRSEEQARV

-590 HRLARYTWTA
+590 HRLASHSWNEQ
-600 KQIEESGAFTLLDA
+600 QIKDSGSETILDFLQRLPGVYVRGSHIWYHDKVPAF
-614 LRQMPGILIVGNTVQ
+614 LI
-629 FRRRTPVFLLNGHLE
+629 NGHLDESIAMLE
-644 NTTDELLMPN
+644 NPMGGINYFNKTGQNIKSRKIIYADDY
-654 RQEVLESPKR
+654 ESLPTCL
-664 SFQRKSTDF
+664 FYPLALVKSIEF
-673 QNGLSSE
+673 
-680 NAKSA
+680 
-685 AAAMTTLP
+685 
-693 SPLPVSLNIP
+693 IP
-703 LEYVERIDLIAGD
+703 GGNSV
-716 DALIWGLEAANS
+716 IWGPGLPNN
-728 GVISITTKKG
+728 GIFSITLKKSY
-738 KELERMAATTPDTY
+738 ELERSFLDESFNNSTLISP
-752 TVIPLGYQTP
+752 IGYQTP
-762 AEFYAP
+762 SEFYSP
-768 SYPTPEARQSRT
+768 SYPTIVHRLVNT
-780 PDYRATLLWN
+780 PDYRLTIYWN
-790 PAVALDERGRAVVE
+790 SQLELNKRGQVLVE
-804 FYTPDSESGYD
+804 FYSSDTSSKYD
-815 ITVEG
+815 AVIYG
-820 VTDDGE
+820 VTKDGK
-826 IIRADEFI
+826 IIQSSLEL
-834 PNNT
+834 

>member
-1 MRSRAF
+1 MIYNFLFVLIFLFQASCVFAQEKESF
-7 SLCAAVTF
+7 TPLC
-15 YASATLSAPPPKA
+15 
-28 PFIEQFSRYPQE
+28 EQNVFLFQE
-40 KLYVHTDKEHYLAG
+40 KLHLHTDRDHYLAG

-80 ELHDGEGKL
+80 ELHDDEGKL
-89 ARRVKLLARDG
+89 ARRIKLLARDG

-140 VPLRPDAK
+140 APLRPDAK
-148 VGARTERR
+148 VGASTERR

-240 RFELPAADNDACVL
+240 RFELPATDNDACVL

-282 CRGNLLYLEA
+282 CRGNLLYRET

-328 LFNRNEERARV
+328 LFNRSEERARV

-371 SLAVTDRA
+371 SLSVTDRA

-401 YIEDPDWYFDPAH
+401 YIEDPDWYFDSAH

-464 IWNRKHGLDRYE
+464 IWNRKHGLNRYE

-590 HRLARYTWTA
+590 HRLASHSWNEQ
-600 KQIEESGAFTLLDA
+600 QIKDSGSETILDFLQRLPGVYVRGSHIWYHDKVPAF
-614 LRQMPGILIVGNTVQ
+614 LI
-629 FRRRTPVFLLNGHLE
+629 NGHLDESIAMLE
-644 NTTDELLMPN
+644 NPMGGINYFHKTGQNIKSRKIIYADDY
-654 RQEVLESPKR
+654 ESLPTCL
-664 SFQRKSTDF
+664 FYPLALVKSIEF
-673 QNGLSSE
+673 
-680 NAKSA
+680 
-685 AAAMTTLP
+685 
-693 SPLPVSLNIP
+693 IP
-703 LEYVERIDLIAGD
+703 GGNSV
-716 DALIWGLEAANS
+716 IWGPGLPNN
-728 GVISITTKKG
+728 GIFSINLKKIY
-738 KELERMAATTPDTY
+738 ELERSFLDESFNNSTLISP
-752 TVIPLGYQTP
+752 IGYQTP
-762 AEFYAP
+762 SEFYSP
-768 SYPTPEARQSRT
+768 SYPTIVHRLVNT
-780 PDYRATLLWN
+780 PDYRLTIYWN
-790 PAVALDERGRAVVE
+790 SQLELNKRGQVLVE
-804 FYTPDSESGYD
+804 FYSSDTSSKYD
-815 ITVEG
+815 AVIYG
-820 VTDDGE
+820 VTKDGK
-826 IIRADEFI
+826 IIQSSLEL
-834 PNNT
+834 

>member
-1 MRSRAF
+1 MIYNFLFVLIFLFQASCVFAQEKESF
-7 SLCAAVTF
+7 TPLC
-15 YASATLSAPPPKA
+15 
-28 PFIEQFSRYPQE
+28 EQNVFLFQE
-40 KLYVHTDKEHYLAG
+40 KLHLHTDRDHYLAG

-80 ELHDGEGKL
+80 ELHDDEGKL
-89 ARRVKLLARDG
+89 ARRIKLLARDG

-140 VPLRPDAK
+140 APLRPDAK

-240 RFELPAADNDACVL
+240 RFELPATDNDACVL

-282 CRGNLLYLEA
+282 CRGNLLYRET

-328 LFNRNEERARV
+328 LFNRSEERARV

-401 YIEDPDWYFDPAH
+401 YIEDPDWYFDSAH

-464 IWNRKHGLDRYE
+464 IWNRKHGLNRYE

-590 HRLARYTWTA
+590 HRLASHSWNEQ
-600 KQIEESGAFTLLDA
+600 QIKDSGSETILDFLQRLPGVYVRGSHIWYHDKVPAF
-614 LRQMPGILIVGNTVQ
+614 LI
-629 FRRRTPVFLLNGHLE
+629 NGHLDESIAMLE
-644 NTTDELLMPN
+644 NPMGGINYFNKTGQNIKSRKIIYADDY
-654 RQEVLESPKR
+654 ESLPTCL
-664 SFQRKSTDF
+664 FYPLALVKSIEF
-673 QNGLSSE
+673 
-680 NAKSA
+680 
-685 AAAMTTLP
+685 
-693 SPLPVSLNIP
+693 IP
-703 LEYVERIDLIAGD
+703 GGNSV
-716 DALIWGLEAANS
+716 IWGPGLPNN
-728 GVISITTKKG
+728 GIFSITLKKSY
-738 KELERMAATTPDTY
+738 ELERSFLDESFNNSTLISP
-752 TVIPLGYQTP
+752 IGYQTP
-762 AEFYAP
+762 SEFYSP
-768 SYPTPEARQSRT
+768 SYPTIVHRLVNT
-780 PDYRATLLWN
+780 PDYRLTIYWN
-790 PAVALDERGRAVVE
+790 SQLELNKRGQVLVE
-804 FYTPDSESGYD
+804 FYSSDTSSKYD
-815 ITVEG
+815 AVIYG
-820 VTDDGE
+820 VTKDGK
-826 IIRADEFI
+826 IIQSSLEL
-834 PNNT
+834 

>member
-1 MRSRAF
+1 MIYNFLFVLIFLFQASCVFAQEKESF
-7 SLCAAVTF
+7 TPLC
-15 YASATLSAPPPKA
+15 
-28 PFIEQFSRYPQE
+28 EQNVFLFQE
-40 KLYVHTDKEHYLAG
+40 KLHLHTDRDHYLAG

-80 ELHDGEGKL
+80 ELHDDEGKL
-89 ARRVKLLARDG
+89 ARRIKLLARDG

-140 VPLRPDAK
+140 APLRPDAK

-240 RFELPAADNDACVL
+240 RFELPATDNDACVL

-282 CRGNLLYLEA
+282 CRGNLLYRET
-292 WEPQRPA
+292 WELQRPA

-328 LFNRNEERARV
+328 LFNRSEERARV

-401 YIEDPDWYFDPAH
+401 YIEDPDWYFDSAH

-464 IWNRKHGLDRYE
+464 IWNRKHGLNRYE

-590 HRLARYTWTA
+590 HRLASHSWNEQ
-600 KQIEESGAFTLLDA
+600 QIKDSGSETILDFLQRLPGVYVRGSHIWYHDKVPAF
-614 LRQMPGILIVGNTVQ
+614 LI
-629 FRRRTPVFLLNGHLE
+629 NGHLDESIAMLE
-644 NTTDELLMPN
+644 NPMGGINYFNKTGQNIKSRKIIYADDY
-654 RQEVLESPKR
+654 ESLPTCL
-664 SFQRKSTDF
+664 FYPLALVKSIEF
-673 QNGLSSE
+673 
-680 NAKSA
+680 
-685 AAAMTTLP
+685 
-693 SPLPVSLNIP
+693 IP
-703 LEYVERIDLIAGD
+703 GGNSV
-716 DALIWGLEAANS
+716 IWGPGLPNN
-728 GVISITTKKG
+728 GIFSITLKKSY
-738 KELERMAATTPDTY
+738 ELERSFLDESFNNSTLISP
-752 TVIPLGYQTP
+752 IGYQTP
-762 AEFYAP
+762 SEFYSP
-768 SYPTPEARQSRT
+768 SYPTIVHRLVNT
-780 PDYRATLLWN
+780 PDYRLTIYWN
-790 PAVALDERGRAVVE
+790 SQLELNKRGQVLVE
-804 FYTPDSESGYD
+804 FYSSDTSSKYD
-815 ITVEG
+815 AVIYG
-820 VTDDGE
+820 VTKDGK
-826 IIRADEFI
+826 IIQSSLEL
-834 PNNT
+834 

>member
-1 MRSRAF
+1 MIYNFLFVLIFLFQASCVFAQEKESF
-7 SLCAAVTF
+7 TPLC
-15 YASATLSAPPPKA
+15 
-28 PFIEQFSRYPQE
+28 EQNVFLFQE
-40 KLYVHTDKEHYLAG
+40 KLHLHTDRDHYLAG

-80 ELHDGEGKL
+80 ELHDDEGKL
-89 ARRVKLLARDG
+89 ARRIKLLARDG

-140 VPLRPDAK
+140 APLRPDAK

-240 RFELPAADNDACVL
+240 RFELPATDNDACVL

-282 CRGNLLYLEA
+282 CRGNLLYRET

-328 LFNRNEERARV
+328 LFNRSEERARV

-371 SLAVTDRA
+371 SLSVTDRA

-401 YIEDPDWYFDPAH
+401 YIEDPDWYFDSAH

-464 IWNRKHGLDRYE
+464 IWNRKHGLNRYE

-590 HRLARYTWTA
+590 HRLASHSWNEQ
-600 KQIEESGAFTLLDA
+600 QIKDSGSETILDFLQRLPGVYVRGSHIWYHDKVPAF
-614 LRQMPGILIVGNTVQ
+614 LI
-629 FRRRTPVFLLNGHLE
+629 NGHLDESIAMLE
-644 NTTDELLMPN
+644 NPMGGINYFNKTGQNIKSRKIIYADDY
-654 RQEVLESPKR
+654 ESLPTCL
-664 SFQRKSTDF
+664 FYPLALVKSIEF
-673 QNGLSSE
+673 
-680 NAKSA
+680 
-685 AAAMTTLP
+685 
-693 SPLPVSLNIP
+693 IP
-703 LEYVERIDLIAGD
+703 GGNSV
-716 DALIWGLEAANS
+716 IWGPGLPNN
-728 GVISITTKKG
+728 GIFSITLKKSY
-738 KELERMAATTPDTY
+738 ELERSFLDESFNNSTLISP
-752 TVIPLGYQTP
+752 IGYQTP
-762 AEFYAP
+762 SEFYSP
-768 SYPTPEARQSRT
+768 SYPTIVHRLVNT
-780 PDYRATLLWN
+780 PDYRLTIYWN
-790 PAVALDERGRAVVE
+790 SQLELNKRGQVLVE
-804 FYTPDSESGYD
+804 FYSSDTSSKYD
-815 ITVEG
+815 AVIYG
-820 VTDDGE
+820 VTKDGK
-826 IIRADEFI
+826 FI
-834 PNNT
+834 QSSLEL

>member
-1 MRSRAF
+1 MMIYNFLFVLIFLFQASCVFAQEKESF
-7 SLCAAVTF
+7 TPLC
-15 YASATLSAPPPKA
+15 
-28 PFIEQFSRYPQE
+28 EQNVFLFQE
-40 KLYVHTDKEHYLAG
+40 KLHLHTDRDHYLAG

-80 ELHDGEGKL
+80 ELHDDEGKL
-89 ARRVKLLARDG
+89 ARRIKLLARDG

-140 VPLRPDAK
+140 APLRPDAK

-240 RFELPAADNDACVL
+240 RFELPATDNDACVL

-282 CRGNLLYLEA
+282 CRGNLLYRET
-292 WEPQRPA
+292 WELQRPA

-328 LFNRNEERARV
+328 LFNRSEERARV

-401 YIEDPDWYFDPAH
+401 YIEDPDWYFDSAH

-464 IWNRKHGLDRYE
+464 IWNRKHGLNRYE

-590 HRLARYTWTA
+590 HRLASHSWNEQ
-600 KQIEESGAFTLLDA
+600 QIKDSGSETILDFLQRLPGVYVRGSHIWYHDKVPAF
-614 LRQMPGILIVGNTVQ
+614 LI
-629 FRRRTPVFLLNGHLE
+629 NGHLDESIAMLE
-644 NTTDELLMPN
+644 NPMGGINYFNKTGQNIKSRKIIYADDY
-654 RQEVLESPKR
+654 ESLPTCL
-664 SFQRKSTDF
+664 FYPLALVKSIEF
-673 QNGLSSE
+673 
-680 NAKSA
+680 
-685 AAAMTTLP
+685 
-693 SPLPVSLNIP
+693 IP
-703 LEYVERIDLIAGD
+703 GGNSV
-716 DALIWGLEAANS
+716 IWGPGLPNN
-728 GVISITTKKG
+728 GIFSITLKKSY
-738 KELERMAATTPDTY
+738 ELERSFLDESFNNSTLISP
-752 TVIPLGYQTP
+752 IGYQTP
-762 AEFYAP
+762 SEFYSP
-768 SYPTPEARQSRT
+768 SYPTIVHRLVNT
-780 PDYRATLLWN
+780 PDYRLTIYWN
-790 PAVALDERGRAVVE
+790 SQLELNKRGQVLVE
-804 FYTPDSESGYD
+804 FYSSDTSSKYD
-815 ITVEG
+815 AVIYG
-820 VTDDGE
+820 VTKDGK
-826 IIRADEFI
+826 IIQSSLEL
-834 PNNT
+834 

>member
-1 MRSRAF
+1 MIYNFLFVLIFLFQASCVFAQEKESF
-7 SLCAAVTF
+7 TPLC
-15 YASATLSAPPPKA
+15 
-28 PFIEQFSRYPQE
+28 EQNVFLFQE
-40 KLYVHTDKEHYLAG
+40 KLHLHTDRDHYLAG

-80 ELHDGEGKL
+80 ELHDDEGKL
-89 ARRVKLLARDG
+89 ARRIKLLARDG

-140 VPLRPDAK
+140 APLRPDAK
-148 VGARTERR
+148 VGASTERR

-240 RFELPAADNDACVL
+240 RFELPATDNDACVL

-282 CRGNLLYLEA
+282 CRGNLLYRET

-328 LFNRNEERARV
+328 LFNRSEERARV

-371 SLAVTDRA
+371 SLSVTDRA

-401 YIEDPDWYFDPAH
+401 YIEDPDWYFDSAH

-464 IWNRKHGLDRYE
+464 IWNRKHGLNRYE

-503 DFPDSTTFV
+503 DFPDSPTFV

-590 HRLARYTWTA
+590 HRLASHSWNEQ
-600 KQIEESGAFTLLDA
+600 QIKDSGSETILDFLQRLPGVYVRGSHIWYHDKVPAF
-614 LRQMPGILIVGNTVQ
+614 LI
-629 FRRRTPVFLLNGHLE
+629 NGHLDESIAMLE
-644 NTTDELLMPN
+644 NPMGGINYFNKTGQNIKSRKIIYADDY
-654 RQEVLESPKR
+654 ESLPTCL
-664 SFQRKSTDF
+664 FYPLALVKSIEF
-673 QNGLSSE
+673 
-680 NAKSA
+680 
-685 AAAMTTLP
+685 
-693 SPLPVSLNIP
+693 IP
-703 LEYVERIDLIAGD
+703 GGNSV
-716 DALIWGLEAANS
+716 IWGPGLPNN
-728 GVISITTKKG
+728 GIFSINLKKIY
-738 KELERMAATTPDTY
+738 ELERSFLDESFNNSTLISP
-752 TVIPLGYQTP
+752 IGYQTP
-762 AEFYAP
+762 SEFYSP
-768 SYPTPEARQSRT
+768 SYPTIVHRLVNT
-780 PDYRATLLWN
+780 PDYRLTIYWN
-790 PAVALDERGRAVVE
+790 SQLELNKRGQVLVE
-804 FYTPDSESGYD
+804 FYSSDTSSKYD
-815 ITVEG
+815 AVIYG
-820 VTDDGE
+820 VTKDGK
-826 IIRADEFI
+826 IIQSSLEL
-834 PNNT
+834 

>member
-1 MRSRAF
+1 MIYNFLFVLIFLFQASCVFAQEKESF
-7 SLCAAVTF
+7 TPLC
-15 YASATLSAPPPKA
+15 
-28 PFIEQFSRYPQE
+28 EQNVFLFQE
-40 KLYVHTDKEHYLAG
+40 KLHLHTDRDHYLAG

-80 ELHDGEGKL
+80 ELHDDEGKL
-89 ARRVKLLARDG
+89 ARRIKLLARDG

-140 VPLRPDAK
+140 APLRPDAK

-240 RFELPAADNDACVL
+240 RFELPATDNDACVL

-282 CRGNLLYLEA
+282 CRGNLLYRET

-328 LFNRNEERARV
+328 LFNRSEERARV

-371 SLAVTDRA
+371 SLSVTDRA

-401 YIEDPDWYFDPAH
+401 YIEDPDWYFDSAH

-464 IWNRKHGLDRYE
+464 IWNRKHGLNRYE

-590 HRLARYTWTA
+590 HRLASHSWNEQ
-600 KQIEESGAFTLLDA
+600 QIKDSGSETILDFLQRLPGVYVRGSHIWYHDKVPAF
-614 LRQMPGILIVGNTVQ
+614 LI
-629 FRRRTPVFLLNGHLE
+629 NGHLDESIAMLE
-644 NTTDELLMPN
+644 NPMGGINYFNKTGQNIKSRKIIYADDY
-654 RQEVLESPKR
+654 ESLPTCL
-664 SFQRKSTDF
+664 FYPLALVKSIEF
-673 QNGLSSE
+673 
-680 NAKSA
+680 
-685 AAAMTTLP
+685 
-693 SPLPVSLNIP
+693 IP
-703 LEYVERIDLIAGD
+703 GGNSV
-716 DALIWGLEAANS
+716 IWGPGLPNN
-728 GVISITTKKG
+728 GIFSITLKKSY
-738 KELERMAATTPDTY
+738 ELERSFLDESFNNSTLISP
-752 TVIPLGYQTP
+752 IGYQTP
-762 AEFYAP
+762 SEFYSP
-768 SYPTPEARQSRT
+768 SYPTIVHRLVNT
-780 PDYRATLLWN
+780 PDYRLTIYWN
-790 PAVALDERGRAVVE
+790 SQLELNKRGQVLVE
-804 FYTPDSESGYD
+804 FYSSDTSSKYD
-815 ITVEG
+815 AVIYG
-820 VTDDGE
+820 VTKDGK
-826 IIRADEFI
+826 IIQSSLEL
-834 PNNT
+834 

>member
-1 MRSRAF
+1 MIYNFLFVLIFLFQASCVFAQEKESF
-7 SLCAAVTF
+7 TPLC
-15 YASATLSAPPPKA
+15 
-28 PFIEQFSRYPQE
+28 EQNVFLFQE
-40 KLYVHTDKEHYLAG
+40 KLHLHTDRDRYLAG

-140 VPLRPDAK
+140 APLRPDAK
-148 VGARTERR
+148 VEARTERR

-282 CRGNLLYLEA
+282 CRGNLLYREA

-328 LFNRNEERARV
+328 LFNRSEEQARV

-371 SLAVTDRA
+371 SLSVTDRA

-401 YIEDPDWYFDPAH
+401 YIEDPDWYFDSAH

-590 HRLARYTWTA
+590 HRLASHSWNEQ
-600 KQIEESGAFTLLDA
+600 QIKDSGSETILDFLQRLPGVYVRGSHIWYHDKVPAF
-614 LRQMPGILIVGNTVQ
+614 LI
-629 FRRRTPVFLLNGHLE
+629 NGHLDESIAMLE
-644 NTTDELLMPN
+644 NPMGGINYFNKTGQNIKSRKIIYADDY
-654 RQEVLESPKR
+654 ESLPTCL
-664 SFQRKSTDF
+664 FYPLALVKSIEF
-673 QNGLSSE
+673 
-680 NAKSA
+680 
-685 AAAMTTLP
+685 
-693 SPLPVSLNIP
+693 IP
-703 LEYVERIDLIAGD
+703 GGNSV
-716 DALIWGLEAANS
+716 IWGPGLPNN
-728 GVISITTKKG
+728 GIFSITLKKSY
-738 KELERMAATTPDTY
+738 ELERSFLDESFNNSTLISP
-752 TVIPLGYQTP
+752 IGYQTP
-762 AEFYAP
+762 SEFYSP
-768 SYPTPEARQSRT
+768 SYPTIVHRLVNT
-780 PDYRATLLWN
+780 PDYRLTIYWN
-790 PAVALDERGRAVVE
+790 SQLELNKRGQVLVE
-804 FYTPDSESGYD
+804 FYSSDTSSKYD
-815 ITVEG
+815 AVIYG
-820 VTDDGE
+820 VTKDGK
-826 IIRADEFI
+826 IIQSSLEL
-834 PNNT
+834 

>member
-1 MRSRAF
+1 MIYNFLFVLIFLFQASCVFAQEKESF
-7 SLCAAVTF
+7 TPLC
-15 YASATLSAPPPKA
+15 
-28 PFIEQFSRYPQE
+28 EQNVFLFQE
-40 KLYVHTDKEHYLAG
+40 KLHLHTDRDHYLAG

-80 ELHDGEGKL
+80 ELHDDEGKL
-89 ARRVKLLARDG
+89 ARRIKLLARDG

-140 VPLRPDAK
+140 APLRPDAK
-148 VGARTERR
+148 VGASTERR

-240 RFELPAADNDACVL
+240 RFELPATDNDACVL

-282 CRGNLLYLEA
+282 CRGNLLYRET

-328 LFNRNEERARV
+328 LFNRSEERARV

-371 SLAVTDRA
+371 SLSVTDRA

-401 YIEDPDWYFDPAH
+401 YIEDPDWYFDSAH

-464 IWNRKHGLDRYE
+464 IWNRKHGLNRYE

-590 HRLARYTWTA
+590 HRLASHSWNEQ
-600 KQIEESGAFTLLDA
+600 QIKDSGSETILDFLQRLPGVYVRGSHSWYHDKGPAF
-614 LRQMPGILIVGNTVQ
+614 LI
-629 FRRRTPVFLLNGHLE
+629 NGHLDESIAMLE
-644 NTTDELLMPN
+644 NPMGGINYFNKTGQNIKSRKIIYADDY
-654 RQEVLESPKR
+654 ESLPTCL
-664 SFQRKSTDF
+664 FYPLALVKSIEF
-673 QNGLSSE
+673 
-680 NAKSA
+680 
-685 AAAMTTLP
+685 
-693 SPLPVSLNIP
+693 IP
-703 LEYVERIDLIAGD
+703 GGNSV
-716 DALIWGLEAANS
+716 IWGPGLPNN
-728 GVISITTKKG
+728 GIFSITLKKSY
-738 KELERMAATTPDTY
+738 ELERSFLDESFNNSTLISP
-752 TVIPLGYQTP
+752 IGYQTP
-762 AEFYAP
+762 SEFYSP
-768 SYPTPEARQSRT
+768 SYPTIVHRLVNT
-780 PDYRATLLWN
+780 PDYRLTIYWN
-790 PAVALDERGRAVVE
+790 SQLELNKRGQVLVE
-804 FYTPDSESGYD
+804 FYSSDTSSKYD
-815 ITVEG
+815 AVIYG
-820 VTDDGE
+820 VTKDGK
-826 IIRADEFI
+826 IIQSSLEL
-834 PNNT
+834 

>member
-1 MRSRAF
+1 MMIYNFLFVLIFLFQASCVFAQEKESF
-7 SLCAAVTF
+7 TPLC
-15 YASATLSAPPPKA
+15 
-28 PFIEQFSRYPQE
+28 EQNVFLFQE
-40 KLYVHTDKEHYLAG
+40 KLHLHTDRDRYLAG

-140 VPLRPDAK
+140 APLRPDAK
-148 VGARTERR
+148 VEARTERR

-282 CRGNLLYLEA
+282 CRGNLLYREA

-328 LFNRNEERARV
+328 LFNRSEEQARV

-371 SLAVTDRA
+371 SLSVTDRA

-401 YIEDPDWYFDPAH
+401 YIEDPDWYFDSAH

-590 HRLARYTWTA
+590 HRLASHSWNEQ
-600 KQIEESGAFTLLDA
+600 QIKDSGSETILDFLQRLPGVYVRGSHIWYHDKVPAF
-614 LRQMPGILIVGNTVQ
+614 LI
-629 FRRRTPVFLLNGHLE
+629 NGHLDESIAMLE
-644 NTTDELLMPN
+644 NPMGGINYFNKTGQNIKSRKIIYADDY
-654 RQEVLESPKR
+654 ESLPTCL
-664 SFQRKSTDF
+664 FYPLALVKSIEF
-673 QNGLSSE
+673 
-680 NAKSA
+680 
-685 AAAMTTLP
+685 
-693 SPLPVSLNIP
+693 IP
-703 LEYVERIDLIAGD
+703 GGNSV
-716 DALIWGLEAANS
+716 IWGPGLPNN
-728 GVISITTKKG
+728 GIFSITLKKSY
-738 KELERMAATTPDTY
+738 ELERSFLDESFNNSTLISP
-752 TVIPLGYQTP
+752 IGYQTP
-762 AEFYAP
+762 SEFYSP
-768 SYPTPEARQSRT
+768 SYPTIVHRLVNT
-780 PDYRATLLWN
+780 PDYRLTIYWN
-790 PAVALDERGRAVVE
+790 SQLELNKRGQVLVE
-804 FYTPDSESGYD
+804 FYSSDTSSKYD
-815 ITVEG
+815 AVIYG
-820 VTDDGE
+820 VTKDGK
-826 IIRADEFI
+826 IIQSSLEL
-834 PNNT
+834 

>member
-1 MRSRAF
+1 MIYNFLFVLIFLFQASCVFAQEKESF
-7 SLCAAVTF
+7 TPLC
-15 YASATLSAPPPKA
+15 
-28 PFIEQFSRYPQE
+28 EQNVFLFQE
-40 KLYVHTDKEHYLAG
+40 KLHLHTDRDHYLAG

-80 ELHDGEGKL
+80 ELHDDEGKL
-89 ARRVKLLARDG
+89 ARRIKLLARDG

-140 VPLRPDAK
+140 APLRPDAK

-240 RFELPAADNDACVL
+240 RFELPATDNDACVL

-282 CRGNLLYLEA
+282 CRGNLLYRET

-328 LFNRNEERARV
+328 LFNRSEERARV

-347 APRRKQTLTVEVRN
+347 APRRKPTLTVEVRN

-371 SLAVTDRA
+371 SLSVTDRA

-401 YIEDPDWYFDPAH
+401 YIEDPDWYFDSAH

-464 IWNRKHGLDRYE
+464 IWNRKHGLNRYE

-590 HRLARYTWTA
+590 HRLASHSWNEQ
-600 KQIEESGAFTLLDA
+600 QIKDSGSETILDFLQRLPGVYVRGSHIWYHDKVPAF
-614 LRQMPGILIVGNTVQ
+614 LI
-629 FRRRTPVFLLNGHLE
+629 NGHLDESIAMLE
-644 NTTDELLMPN
+644 NPMGGINYFNKTGQNIKSRKIIYADDY
-654 RQEVLESPKR
+654 ESLPTCL
-664 SFQRKSTDF
+664 FYPLALVKSIEF
-673 QNGLSSE
+673 
-680 NAKSA
+680 
-685 AAAMTTLP
+685 
-693 SPLPVSLNIP
+693 IP
-703 LEYVERIDLIAGD
+703 GGNSV
-716 DALIWGLEAANS
+716 IWGPGLPNN
-728 GVISITTKKG
+728 GIFSITLKKSY
-738 KELERMAATTPDTY
+738 ELERSFLDESFNNSTLISP
-752 TVIPLGYQTP
+752 IGYQTP
-762 AEFYAP
+762 SEFYSP
-768 SYPTPEARQSRT
+768 SYPTIVHRLVNT
-780 PDYRATLLWN
+780 PDYRLTIYWN
-790 PAVALDERGRAVVE
+790 SQLELNKRGQVLVE
-804 FYTPDSESGYD
+804 FYSSDTSSKYD
-815 ITVEG
+815 AVIYG
-820 VTDDGE
+820 VTKDGK
-826 IIRADEFI
+826 IIQSSLEL
-834 PNNT
+834 

>member
-1 MRSRAF
+1 MIYNFLFVLIFLFQASCVFAQEKESF
-7 SLCAAVTF
+7 TPLC
-15 YASATLSAPPPKA
+15 
-28 PFIEQFSRYPQE
+28 EQNVFLFQE
-40 KLYVHTDKEHYLAG
+40 KLHLHTDRDHYLAG

-80 ELHDGEGKL
+80 ELHDDEGKL
-89 ARRVKLLARDG
+89 ARRIKLLARDG

-140 VPLRPDAK
+140 APLRPDAK

-240 RFELPAADNDACVL
+240 RFELPATDNDACVL

-282 CRGNLLYLEA
+282 CRGNLLYRET

-328 LFNRNEERARV
+328 LFNRSEERARV

-371 SLAVTDRA
+371 SLAVTARA

-401 YIEDPDWYFDPAH
+401 YIEDPDWYFDSAH

-590 HRLARYTWTA
+590 HRLASHSWNEQ
-600 KQIEESGAFTLLDA
+600 QIKDSGSETILDFLQRLPGVYVRGSHIWYHDKVPAF
-614 LRQMPGILIVGNTVQ
+614 LI
-629 FRRRTPVFLLNGHLE
+629 NGHLDESIAMLE
-644 NTTDELLMPN
+644 NPMGGINYFNKTGQNIKSRKIIYADDY
-654 RQEVLESPKR
+654 ESLPTCL
-664 SFQRKSTDF
+664 FYPLALVKSIEF
-673 QNGLSSE
+673 
-680 NAKSA
+680 
-685 AAAMTTLP
+685 
-693 SPLPVSLNIP
+693 IP
-703 LEYVERIDLIAGD
+703 GGNSV
-716 DALIWGLEAANS
+716 IWGPGLPNN
-728 GVISITTKKG
+728 GIFSITLKKSY
-738 KELERMAATTPDTY
+738 ELERSFLDESFNNSTLISP
-752 TVIPLGYQTP
+752 IGYQTP
-762 AEFYAP
+762 SEFYSP
-768 SYPTPEARQSRT
+768 SYPTIVHRLVNT
-780 PDYRATLLWN
+780 PDYRLTIYWN
-790 PAVALDERGRAVVE
+790 SQLELNKRGQVLVE
-804 FYTPDSESGYD
+804 FYSSDTSSKYD
-815 ITVEG
+815 AVIYG
-820 VTDDGE
+820 VTKDGK
-826 IIRADEFI
+826 IIQSSLEL
-834 PNNT
+834 

>member
-1 MRSRAF
+1 MIYNF
-7 SLCAAVTF
+7 LFVLIF
-15 YASATLSAPPPKA
+15 LFQASCVFAQEKESFTP
-28 PFIEQFSRYPQE
+28 ICEQNVFLFQE
-40 KLYVHTDKEHYLAG
+40 KLHLHTDRDHYLAG

-80 ELHDGEGKL
+80 ELHDDEGKL
-89 ARRVKLLARDG
+89 ARRIKLLARDG

-140 VPLRPDAK
+140 APLRPDAK
-148 VGARTERR
+148 VGASTERR

-240 RFELPAADNDACVL
+240 RFELPATDNDACVL

-282 CRGNLLYLEA
+282 CRGNLLYRET

-328 LFNRNEERARV
+328 LFNRSEERARV

-361 PDGSPAEGDF
+361 PDGAPAEGDF
-371 SLAVTDRA
+371 SLSVTDRA
-379 AVPRPEGA
+379 AGPRPEGA

-401 YIEDPDWYFDPAH
+401 YIEDPDWYFDSAH

-464 IWNRKHGLDRYE
+464 IWNRKHGLNRYE

-590 HRLARYTWTA
+590 HRLASHSWNEQ
-600 KQIEESGAFTLLDA
+600 QIKDSGSETILDFLQRLPGVYVRGSHIWYHDKVPAF
-614 LRQMPGILIVGNTVQ
+614 LI
-629 FRRRTPVFLLNGHLE
+629 NGHLDESIAMLE
-644 NTTDELLMPN
+644 NPMGGINYFNKTGQNIKSRKIIYADDY
-654 RQEVLESPKR
+654 ESLPTCL
-664 SFQRKSTDF
+664 FYPLALVKSIEF
-673 QNGLSSE
+673 
-680 NAKSA
+680 
-685 AAAMTTLP
+685 
-693 SPLPVSLNIP
+693 IP
-703 LEYVERIDLIAGD
+703 GGNSV
-716 DALIWGLEAANS
+716 IWGPGLPNN
-728 GVISITTKKG
+728 GIFSITLKKSY
-738 KELERMAATTPDTY
+738 ELERSFLDESFNNSTLISP
-752 TVIPLGYQTP
+752 IGYQTP
-762 AEFYAP
+762 SEFYSP
-768 SYPTPEARQSRT
+768 SYPTIVHRLVNT
-780 PDYRATLLWN
+780 PDYRLTIYWN
-790 PAVALDERGRAVVE
+790 SQLELNKRGQVLVE
-804 FYTPDSESGYD
+804 FYSSDTSSKYD
-815 ITVEG
+815 AVIYG
-820 VTDDGE
+820 VTKDGK
-826 IIRADEFI
+826 IIQSSLEL
-834 PNNT
+834 